1 MKDKEIE
8 KLIKQ
13 ENKRQNKG
21 LELIASE
28 NFASKEVRKA
38 MSTCLTNKY
47 AEGYPNARYYGG
59 CKYIDQIEQLAIDR
73 ACKLFRC
80 KYANVQPHSG
90 SQANFAAYEALRRYL
105 KITDR
110 KMKVL
115 SVELNEGGHLT
126 HGSNVSFSSHY
137 YDFSF
142 YHLDA
147 LGKIDFDIVEEAL
160 KENKPDVILVGY
172 SAYPYEIDF
181 AAFKQL
187 ADKYH
192 CLMMVDMAHI
202 AGLVA
207 AEEHTSPFPYADIV
221 TSTTHKTLRG
231 PRGGLILTNND
242 TLAKHINSSV
252 FPFSQG
258 GPLEN
263 IIAAKAICFKEAM
276 QPEFKQYIK
285 QVKANTQLFAETM
298 QYYGV
303 KCSSSDNHL
312 MYINVYDSF
321 SMTGL
326 EAQQYLEEIGI
337 TVNKNMIPGDKLSPK
352 YTSGIR
358 IGFAALTTRGVT
370 QEQVHQIASI
380 IFTYLKMHDYIVS
393 NNEIE
398 EYKRQVSQIANTLK
412 RI

>member
-137 YDFSF
+137 YDCSF
-142 YHLDA
+142 YHLDT

-207 AEEHTSPFPYADIV
+207 AEEHKSPFPYAEMV

-242 TLAKHINSSV
+242 TLAKHINVSV
-252 FPFSQG
+252 FP
-258 GPLEN
+258 LTHKT
-263 IIAAKAICFKEAM
+263 AA
-276 QPEFKQYIK
+276 
-285 QVKANTQLFAETM
+285 
-298 QYYGV
+298 
-303 KCSSSDNHL
+303 
-312 MYINVYDSF
+312 
-321 SMTGL
+321 
-326 EAQQYLEEIGI
+326 
-337 TVNKNMIPGDKLSPK
+337 
-352 YTSGIR
+352 
-358 IGFAALTTRGVT
+358 
-370 QEQVHQIASI
+370 
-380 IFTYLKMHDYIVS
+380 
-393 NNEIE
+393 
-398 EYKRQVSQIANTLK
+398 
-412 RI
+412 

>member
-110 KMKVL
+110 QMKVL

-142 YHLDA
+142 YHLGA

-181 AAFKQL
+181 ATFKQL

-242 TLAKHINSSV
+242 TLAKHINVSV
-252 FPFSQG
+252 FP
-258 GPLEN
+258 LTHKT
-263 IIAAKAICFKEAM
+263 AA
-276 QPEFKQYIK
+276 
-285 QVKANTQLFAETM
+285 
-298 QYYGV
+298 
-303 KCSSSDNHL
+303 
-312 MYINVYDSF
+312 
-321 SMTGL
+321 
-326 EAQQYLEEIGI
+326 
-337 TVNKNMIPGDKLSPK
+337 
-352 YTSGIR
+352 
-358 IGFAALTTRGVT
+358 
-370 QEQVHQIASI
+370 
-380 IFTYLKMHDYIVS
+380 
-393 NNEIE
+393 
-398 EYKRQVSQIANTLK
+398 
-412 RI
+412 